1 MSISASDKGMRPGVC
16 TSTTR
21 PANPFDG
28 MMIYETDTNL
38 VRIWN
43 GTAWKTLS
51 YSDYTSGSVIQV
63 VSTTKTD
70 AYSLATTNTW
80 TAITGFE
87 VTITPTSASSKV
99 LITASISYG
108 GTTNIYGAARLVRG
122 ATAIALGD
130 TVGSRVRV
138 TATLSSDN
146 DSNSG
151 SAKLLSSS
159 IEFLDS
165 PATTSA
171 TTYRI
176 EAFVDGVV
184 SGTLGINRTG
194 GDGNNSWEFRGVS
207 TITAKEIA
215 G

>member
-21 PANPFDG
+21 PATPYDG